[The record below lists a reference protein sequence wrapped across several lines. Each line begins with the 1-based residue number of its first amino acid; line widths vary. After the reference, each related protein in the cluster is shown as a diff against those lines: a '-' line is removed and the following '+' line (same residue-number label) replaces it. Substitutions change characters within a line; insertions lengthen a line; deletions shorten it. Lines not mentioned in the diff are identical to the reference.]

1 MNTDF
6 VDVTSIPALEHEEAM
21 DLADDELALL
31 LAAVD
36 GLEATDWELPT
47 DCTGWDVKA
56 MLGHLLGMLEMQYDA
71 EDRTRQVKLAAAD
84 AEREGGLRLNALTAL
99 QVREHAHLSPA
110 ELTDALHAAVPRG
123 LAARRALPEPVRA
136 APYDPQI
143 PGVNGWT
150 LGFLFDIIHTRDPWL
165 HRIDLARATG
175 RPAVVNAEHEGR
187 IIADVVSDWA
197 RTHGQPFR
205 LTLTG
210 PAGGRFATPGHG
222 ELDESLQL
230 DAVEFCRT
238 LSGRTPATGL
248 LATLVV
254 F

>member
-1 MNTDF
+1 
-6 VDVTSIPALEHEEAM
+6 M
-21 DLADDELALL
+21 DLADDELALT
-31 LAAVD
+31 AGGCRWTRGD
-36 GLEATDWELPT
+36 R
-47 DCTGWDVKA
+47 
-56 MLGHLLGMLEMQYDA
+56 LGTADRLRRLGRQGDA
-71 EDRTRQVKLAAAD
+71 RPPARACSRCSTTPRTATRQVKLAAAD
-84 AEREGGLRLNALTAL
+84 AERDGGLRLNALTAL

-110 ELTDALHAAVPRG
+110 ELTDALHSAVPQG

-143 PGVNGWT
+143 PGVHGWT

-175 RPAVVNAEHEGR
+175 HPPVVSAEHDGR

-197 RTHGQPFR
+197 RTHRQPFR

-210 PAGGRFATPGHG
+210 PGGGRFATPGHG

-248 LATLVV
+248 LATPVV